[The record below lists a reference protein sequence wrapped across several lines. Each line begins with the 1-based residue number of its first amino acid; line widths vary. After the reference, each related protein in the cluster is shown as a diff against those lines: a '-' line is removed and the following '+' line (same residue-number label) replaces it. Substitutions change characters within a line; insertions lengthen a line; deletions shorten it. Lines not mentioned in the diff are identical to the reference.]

1 MKRRP
6 DRRSRRTA
14 SAAAALALLAA
25 LGGALSAGCGTGGKA
40 GVAEASSP
48 FRALAYPA
56 ALEAA
61 RAEQKLVLVDFFT
74 TWCPPCKKLDRE
86 TWPDPRVAKWLGERT
101 VALKVDAEKDAELAR
116 RYRVEVYPT
125 IVIAKADGS
134 EIDRILGF
142 LPPEQFVA
150 EVEARIERAQ
160 RIERMPE
167 PPR

>member
-1 MKRRP
+1 MSGARDRRP
-6 DRRSRRTA
+6 RRA
-14 SAAAALALLAA
+14 SLAATALALL
-25 LGGALSAGCGTGGKA
+25 GGALPSGCGA
-40 GVAEASSP
+40 REPAARHEASGP
-48 FRALAYPA
+48 FRALSYEA

-74 TWCPPCKKLDRE
+74 TWCPPCRKLDRE
-86 TWPDPRVAKWLGERT
+86 TWPDPRVASWLGERT
-101 VALKVDAEKDAELAR
+101 VALKVDAEKEAALAR

-125 IVIAKADGS
+125 IVIARADGS

-150 EVEARIERAQ
+150 EAEARIERAQ
-160 RIERMPE
+160 RVERMPK